1 MSHFLLDAAELNLI
15 YTDYYETEKQ
25 KLEELSQALHCAG
38 WITRGSNGAYGIDSD
53 AVYDCPAL
61 TLVVKDTMGAENA
74 FLAAASLFA
83 AVGAPIEMGTF
94 IGNTAGALSTNIV
107 GNSKRISKVDILRFA
122 STLLNI

>member
-1 MSHFLLDAAELNLI
+1 MNYFLLDVAELNFI

-25 KLEELSQALHCAG
+25 KLEELSQALRSAG

-53 AVYDCPAL
+53 TVYDCPAL

-74 FLAAASLFA
+74 FLAASSLFA
-83 AVGAPIEMGTF
+83 AVGASIEMGTF
-94 IGNTAGALSTNIV
+94 IGNVAGALSTNIV
-107 GNSKRISKVDILRFA
+107 GNSKEISKIDILRFA